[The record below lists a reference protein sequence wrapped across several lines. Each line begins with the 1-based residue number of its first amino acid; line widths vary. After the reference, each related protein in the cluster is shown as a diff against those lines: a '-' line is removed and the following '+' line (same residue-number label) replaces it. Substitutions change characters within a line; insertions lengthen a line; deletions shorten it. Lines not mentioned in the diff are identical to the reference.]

1 MISYH
6 LIQMQLTYFL
16 QINAETGEEV
26 TFQQMRE
33 KSVKLAL
40 WLQKLGIR
48 QNNMYEQYVIT
59 ICTNNQMQ
67 VYSPLLA
74 SIYLN
79 AVVNIWD
86 TKYLAGT

>member
-1 MISYH
+1 
-6 LIQMQLTYFL
+6 MQLTYFL
-16 QINAETGEEV
+16 QIDAETGEEV

-40 WLQKLGIR
+40 WLQKLGIK
-48 QNNMYEQYVIT
+48 QNDVIT

-67 VYSPLLA
+67 VSSPLLA